1 MQSNAPALTLFT
13 AVFGLPMLACT
24 AQVEPGGDGP
34 RVHPRPAATAMAP
47 SADSTDTVSSS
58 SQVAVPAASWPG
70 NVGTWCGPVEKQ
82 TLWLNARP
90 QAAACDSASD
100 QLYTTGAV
108 DTAEGLTL
116 ELDAASLETLPSVL
130 TVPANY
136 CAPGGI
142 GCTQVQV
149 SLSIESF
156 TTGLGLSGKWSF
168 TAPDGNVLSG
178 IVDAGWCDWDR
189 FLPPHP
195 EADRLARDVRIR
207 EVSVYQGVK
216 VPIVRDQ
223 QAVTTR
229 NADLVQ
235 EREALVRV
243 FVDPL
248 PGFTSRPLSARLTL
262 QEEGEKPRYFE
273 QVVTVSGPSS
283 ETEGGS
289 TFNLELPK
297 DAFGPTTQYEIEL
310 RETSRCTA
318 LSGTPSGARFPE
330 QGLAAIGARRTG
342 PVKVMLVPVRYEADG
357 SGRMP
362 ELTPERLLEMSR
374 RMYAMYP
381 TTDVMLSVR
390 EVVDT
395 DRTDLGDMLDQVREL
410 RVSDAAPADMAYYG
424 MVRQAET
431 FKDYCQGACTMGLA
445 GFGSMNGTSA
455 AGMGVAFPETA
466 AGTFVHEL
474 GHIYRRPHAPCGNPA
489 SPDASYPYTGAKLGS
504 WGYDFQTHEIFDPET
519 HFDFMSYC
527 GPDWISDYN
536 YQQILERIVVVNQR
550 AFSRRL
556 PADLPHDYRT
566 LRVAKN
572 GATRWGLDLHPQFEP
587 PGDPLNVKVLDAQG
601 ALLTETRAYLESSP
615 EGEDAYFIPAGH
627 PEWHAI
633 QVPGGAIVPFAAQTS
648 YGPFRRKSAQPR

>member
-1 MQSNAPALTLFT
+1 MQSIARSFALF
-13 AVFGLPMLACT
+13 AAIFGSLSACT
-24 AQVEPGGDGP
+24 ARVEPGGDGEE
-34 RVHPRPAATAMAP
+34 VHPRVAGATAEP
-47 SADSTDTVSSS
+47 SLNSNDTVSTK
-58 SQVAVPAASWPG
+58 SQVAVAALSWSG
-70 NVGTWCGPVEKQ
+70 SVGSWCGPVEKQ

-90 QAAACDSASD
+90 QAAACDNASH
-100 QLYTTGAV
+100 QLYSTGEA

-116 ELDAASLETLPSVL
+116 ELDAAMLQTVPSVL
-130 TVPANY
+130 SVPASY
-136 CAPGGI
+136 CAPNGG
-142 GCTQVQV
+142 GCSPVQV

-156 TTGLGLSGKWSF
+156 TSGLGLSGSWSF
-168 TAPDGNVLSG
+168 TAPDGSALSG

-195 EADRLARDVRIR
+195 EAERLARDVRIR

-216 VPIVRDQ
+216 VPIARDQ
-223 QAVTTR
+223 QAVVER

-235 EREALVRV
+235 QREALVRV
-243 FVDPL
+243 FVEPQ
-248 PGFTSRPLSARLTL
+248 PGFVARQLSARLTL
-262 QEEGEKPRYFE
+262 HEEGEKPRYFE
-273 QVVTVSGPSS
+273 QVITVSGPSQ
-283 ETEGGS
+283 ETEGSS

-297 DAFGPTTQYEIEL
+297 DAFGPTTQYEVEL

-318 LSGTPSGARFPE
+318 LSGTPNGARFPE
-330 QGLAAIGARRTG
+330 QGLAPIGARRTG

-357 SGRMP
+357 SGRLP

-390 EVVDT
+390 DVVDT
-395 DRTDLGDMLDQVREL
+395 DRTDLGEMLDQVREL

-424 MVRQAET
+424 MVRQADT
-431 FKDYCQGACTMGLA
+431 FKDYCIGACTMGLA

-455 AGMGVAFPETA
+455 TGMGVAYPETA

-489 SPDASYPYTGAKLGS
+489 SPDASYPYEGAKLGS
-504 WGYDFQTHEIFDPET
+504 WGYDFQTHEIFDPGT

-550 AFSRRL
+550 AFARRL
-556 PADLPHDYRT
+556 PVDLPHDYRT

-572 GATRWGLDLHPQFEP
+572 GTTRWGLDLHPQLEP
-587 PGDPLNVKVLDAQG
+587 PGDPLTVKVLDAQG
-601 ALLTETRAYLESSP
+601 ALLTETRAYVEESP
-615 EGEDAYFIPAGH
+615 EGDDAYFIPAGH
-627 PEWHAI
+627 ADWHSI
-633 QVPGGAIVPFAAQTS
+633 QVPGGPIVPLATPTN
-648 YGPFRRKSAQPR
+648 YGPFRQKAAQRR

>member
-1 MQSNAPALTLFT
+1 MPSNVRSSALFA
-13 AVFGLPMLACT
+13 AVFGCSLFACT
-24 AQVEPGGDGP
+24 AQVQPGGDGEE
-34 RVHPRPAATAMAP
+34 VHPRPFSENEP
-47 SADSTDTVSSS
+47 SRNSADTVSTN
-58 SQVAVPAASWPG
+58 SQVAQPALSWSG
-70 NVGTWCGPVEKQ
+70 SVGSWCGPVEKQ

-90 QAAACDSASD
+90 QGAACEDASH
-100 QLYTTGAV
+100 QVYTSGNA

-116 ELDAASLETLPSVL
+116 ELDATTLETVPSVL
-130 TVPANY
+130 TVPASY
-136 CAPGGI
+136 CAPGGG
-142 GCTQVQV
+142 GCSPVQV
-149 SLSIESF
+149 SLSIASF
-156 TTGLGLSGKWSF
+156 TSGLGLSGSWSF
-168 TAPDGNVLSG
+168 TAPDGSALSG
-178 IVDAGWCDWDR
+178 IVDAAWCDWDR
-189 FLPPHP
+189 FLPAHP
-195 EADRLARDVRIR
+195 EAERLARDVRIR
-207 EVSVYQGVK
+207 EISVYQGVK
-216 VPIVRDQ
+216 VPVMRDQ
-223 QAVTTR
+223 QAVVER

-235 EREALVRV
+235 QREALVRV
-243 FVDPL
+243 FVEPQ
-248 PGFTSRPLSARLTL
+248 PGFVPRQLSARLTL

-273 QVVTVSGPSS
+273 QVVTVSGPSQ
-283 ETEGGS
+283 ETEGSS

-297 DAFGPTTQYEIEL
+297 DAFGPATQYQVEL
-310 RETSRCTA
+310 RETSRCTP
-318 LSGTPSGARFPE
+318 LTGTPSGARFPE
-330 QGLAAIGARRTG
+330 QGLAPVGARRTG

-357 SGRMP
+357 SGRLP

-390 EVVDT
+390 DVVDT
-395 DRTDLGDMLDQVREL
+395 DRTDLGEMLDQVREL

-455 AGMGVAFPETA
+455 TGMGVAFPETA
-466 AGTFVHEL
+466 ANTFVHEL

-504 WGYDFQTHEIFDPET
+504 WGYDFQTHEIFDPDT

-572 GATRWGLDLHPQFEP
+572 GTATWGLDLHPQLEP
-587 PGDPLNVKVLDAQG
+587 PGDPLSVKVLDAHG
-601 ALLTETRAYLESSP
+601 TVLTETRAYVEESP

-627 PEWHAI
+627 ADWHAI
-633 QVPGGAIVPFAAQTS
+633 QVPGGPIVQLSTPTS
-648 YGPFRRKSAQPR
+648 YAPFRRKAPQRR